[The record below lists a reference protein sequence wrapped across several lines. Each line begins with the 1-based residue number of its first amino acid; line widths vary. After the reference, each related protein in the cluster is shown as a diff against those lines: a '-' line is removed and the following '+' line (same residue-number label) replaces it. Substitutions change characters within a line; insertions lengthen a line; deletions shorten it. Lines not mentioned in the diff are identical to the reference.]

1 MYMYYQIKAWSKST
15 CYVLGGRETCGRA
28 LEEKRKRTVS
38 EREEEDDGTLVGPLP
53 VEHSADDMQAA
64 KKVKRES

>member
-1 MYMYYQIKAWSKST
+1 ML
-15 CYVLGGRETCGRA
+15 CFEREM
-28 LEEKRKRTVS
+28 EEQEQKRKRTVS

-64 KKVKRES
+64 KKVKREI

>member
-1 MYMYYQIKAWSKST
+1 M
-15 CYVLGGRETCGRA
+15 EE

-53 VEHSADDMQAA
+53 VEHVAIAE
-64 KKVKRES
+64 VIERLLLLN

>member
-1 MYMYYQIKAWSKST
+1 M
-15 CYVLGGRETCGRA
+15 
-28 LEEKRKRTVS
+28 EEQEQKLKRTVS

-64 KKVKRES
+64 KKVKREI

>member
-1 MYMYYQIKAWSKST
+1 MFWAA
-15 CYVLGGRETCGRA
+15 GRLERASGRA

-38 EREEEDDGTLVGPLP
+38 EREEEDDGTLVRPLP